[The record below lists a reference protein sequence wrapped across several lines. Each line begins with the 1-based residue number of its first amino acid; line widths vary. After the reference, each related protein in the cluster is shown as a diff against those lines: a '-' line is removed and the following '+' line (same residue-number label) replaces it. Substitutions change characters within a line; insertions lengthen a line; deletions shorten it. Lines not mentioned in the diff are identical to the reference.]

1 MPEQVQSTA
10 SLLTLTASKPPR
22 SESSR
27 DSEGDFGA
35 ELAAAVEETDV
46 KSAEPLTKEVAPAT
60 ETQATTAETG
70 DEAAAIKE
78 AADAAAVKDDET
90 APESIEGH
98 GEEAEMLATFVVTET
113 IVLETAPDA
122 VLPEDAVTS
131 IDVEAGATY
140 GGAPTSDTDGGSTNV
155 IDASAIIELTLHSE
169 GISHSVEQSQPSLLT
184 PDVVSA
190 DDGALLTAIEAG
202 PEAEPES
209 VGAVLP
215 SFEQDQL
222 EGDAPSNLLGEEA
235 ISPVVDSP
243 TIESSGVTEPAG
255 ELTVETDKNS
265 SKHHDAESHEVVEP
279 TLASATEA
287 ALAVAA
293 LPQETVSDSGEAV
306 STEAT
311 DRVEANGAEGSTS
324 RDTARTE
331 SADKAVPA
339 ERPTIDPARFVSRVT
354 RAIEFADQ
362 RGGGPVEMRLSPPEL
377 GSLQVKIQVKD
388 GVMTA
393 KLEVET
399 PAARNALL
407 DNLPALRDRL
417 EQQQIRIDKFDVEV
431 RDQQQQRGGDWRQHQ
446 DHRQQT
452 EQQQQAR
459 GESRPLRQP
468 TAPVIT
474 PVDTPA
480 ARTISFANN
489 GINLVV

>member
-27 DSEGDFGA
+27 DSSGDFGA
-35 ELAAAVEETDV
+35 ELAAAVEETEV
-46 KSAEPLTKEVAPAT
+46 KPAEPSTKEAAPAT

-78 AADAAAVKDDET
+78 AADAAAKGDET
-90 APESIEGH
+90 DSDAIEGD

-113 IVLETAPDA
+113 IVLETPPDV

-140 GGAPTSDTDGGSTNV
+140 DGAPTSGTDGGSSNV
-155 IDASAIIELTLHSE
+155 IDASAIIDLTLNSQGASPE
-169 GISHSVEQSQPSLLT
+169 AEQPEAVLLT
-184 PDVVSA
+184 PDEVIAEKAV
-190 DDGALLTAIEAG
+190 LLTAVEADADANANAEVG
-202 PEAEPES
+202 PMLAS
-209 VGAVLP
+209 
-215 SFEQDQL
+215 SDQEQS
-222 EGDAPSNLLGEEA
+222 EGDAPNNLLGEEA

-243 TIESSGVTEPAG
+243 TIETSGDTKPA
-255 ELTVETDKNS
+255 VETDKTSN
-265 SKHHDAESHEVVEP
+265 KQHDAGSTDLAEP
-279 TLASATEA
+279 SLTSAADA

-293 LPQETVSDSGEAV
+293 LPQERAIDSGEAT
-306 STEAT
+306 SSEAT
-311 DRVEANGAEGSTS
+311 DRVEANGAEGSTT
-324 RDTARTE
+324 RDTTRAE
-331 SADKAVPA
+331 SADKAAPV
-339 ERPTIDPARFVSRVT
+339 ERPTIDPARFVSRVS

-393 KLEVET
+393 KMEVET

-446 DHRQQT
+446 DHRQQA
-452 EQQQQAR
+452 EQQQAR
-459 GESRPLRQP
+459 GEPRPLRQP
-468 TAPVIT
+468 AAPVT
-474 PVDTPA
+474 TLVETPA
-480 ARTISFANN
+480 VRTISFANN

>member
-27 DSEGDFGA
+27 DSAGDFGA
-35 ELAAAVEETDV
+35 ELAAAVEETDIR
-46 KSAEPLTKEVAPAT
+46 SAEPSTKEAAPAT
-60 ETQATTAETG
+60 ETQATTAETIN
-70 DEAAAIKE
+70 EAAATKE
-78 AADAAAVKDDET
+78 AAESAAAKDEDT
-90 APESIEGH
+90 DPDAIEGD
-98 GEEAEMLATFVVTET
+98 GVEAEMLATFVVTET
-113 IVLETAPDA
+113 IVLETPPDV

-140 GGAPTSDTDGGSTNV
+140 DGAPTSGTDGGATNV
-155 IDASAIIELTLHSE
+155 IDASAIIDLTLDSE
-169 GISHSVEQSQPSLLT
+169 GISQNAAQPQALLLT
-184 PDVVSA
+184 PDEVIA
-190 DDGALLTAIEAG
+190 DDAGLLTAVEAEAG
-202 PEAEPES
+202 AEG
-209 VGAVLP
+209 VGAMLA
-215 SFEQDQL
+215 SSNHDQS
-222 EGDAPSNLLGEEA
+222 EGGAPNNLLGEEA

-243 TIESSGVTEPAG
+243 TIETSGVTEP
-255 ELTVETDKNS
+255 TVETDKTS
-265 SKHHDAESHEVVEP
+265 SKQHDAETTDLAEP
-279 TLASATEA
+279 SIATATEA

-293 LPQETVSDSGEAV
+293 LPQETAIESGEAT
-306 STEAT
+306 SSEAT
-311 DRVEANGAEGSTS
+311 DRVDANGAEGSTS

-331 SADKAVPA
+331 SADKAAPV
-339 ERPTIDPARFVSRVT
+339 ERPTIDPARFVSRVS

-446 DHRQQT
+446 DHRQQA
-452 EQQQQAR
+452 EQQQQTR

-468 TAPVIT
+468 AAPVTT

-480 ARTISFANN
+480 VRTISFANN

>member
-27 DSEGDFGA
+27 DSAGDFGA

-46 KSAEPLTKEVAPAT
+46 KSADPSTKEATPAT

-70 DEAAAIKE
+70 DEAAATQE
-78 AADAAAVKDDET
+78 AAEAAAAKDDET
-90 APESIEGH
+90 APDAIEGD
-98 GEEAEMLATFVVTET
+98 GEETEMLATFVVTET
-113 IVLETAPDA
+113 IVLETPPDV

-140 GGAPTSDTDGGSTNV
+140 GGAPTSETDGGATNV
-155 IDASAIIELTLHSE
+155 IDASAIIDLTLNSE
-169 GISHSVEQSQPSLLT
+169 GDSNSAEQPQALLLT
-184 PDVVSA
+184 PHEVSA
-190 DDGALLTAIEAG
+190 DDAGLLTAIEADTN
-202 PEAEPES
+202 S
-209 VGAVLP
+209 VGAVLAT
-215 SFEQDQL
+215 SDQEQS
-222 EGDAPSNLLGEEA
+222 EGDAPSNLFGEEA
-235 ISPVVDSP
+235 ISPVVDAP
-243 TIESSGVTEPAG
+243 TIETSGVTEP
-255 ELTVETDKNS
+255 TVETDKTS
-265 SKHHDAESHEVVEP
+265 SKQHDAETTDLAEP
-279 TLASATEA
+279 SIATATEA

-293 LPQETVSDSGEAV
+293 LPQETAIESGEAT
-306 STEAT
+306 SSEAT
-311 DRVEANGAEGSTS
+311 DRVDANGAEGSTS

-331 SADKAVPA
+331 SADKAAPV
-339 ERPTIDPARFVSRVT
+339 ERPTIDPARFVSRVS

-446 DHRQQT
+446 DHRQQA
-452 EQQQQAR
+452 EQQQQTR

-468 TAPVIT
+468 AAPVTT

-480 ARTISFANN
+480 VRTISFANN

>member
-1 MPEQVQSTA
+1 MPEQIQSTA

-27 DSEGDFGA
+27 DSAGDFGA

-46 KSAEPLTKEVAPAT
+46 KPADPSTKEATPAT

-70 DEAAAIKE
+70 DEAAATQE
-78 AADAAAVKDDET
+78 AAEAAAAKDDET
-90 APESIEGH
+90 APDAIEGD
-98 GEEAEMLATFVVTET
+98 GEATEMLATFVVTET
-113 IVLETAPDA
+113 IVLETPPD
-122 VLPEDAVTS
+122 VMLPEDAVTS

-140 GGAPTSDTDGGSTNV
+140 GGAPTSETDGGATNV
-155 IDASAIIELTLHSE
+155 IDASAIIDLTLNSE
-169 GISHSVEQSQPSLLT
+169 GDSNSAEQPQGLLLT
-184 PDVVSA
+184 PDEVSA
-190 DDGALLTAIEAG
+190 DDAGLLTAIEADTN
-202 PEAEPES
+202 S
-209 VGAVLP
+209 VGAVLAT
-215 SFEQDQL
+215 SDQEQS
-222 EGDAPSNLLGEEA
+222 EGDAPSNLFGEEA
-235 ISPVVDSP
+235 ISPVVDAP
-243 TIESSGVTEPAG
+243 TIETSGVTEP
-255 ELTVETDKNS
+255 TVETDKTS
-265 SKHHDAESHEVVEP
+265 SKQHDAETNDLAEP
-279 TLASATEA
+279 SIATATGA

-293 LPQETVSDSGEAV
+293 LPQETAIESGEAT
-306 STEAT
+306 SSEAT
-311 DRVEANGAEGSTS
+311 DRVDANGAEGSTS

-331 SADKAVPA
+331 SADKVAPV
-339 ERPTIDPARFVSRVT
+339 ERPTIDPARFVSRVS

-446 DHRQQT
+446 DHRQQA
-452 EQQQQAR
+452 EQQQQTR

-468 TAPVIT
+468 AAPVTT

-480 ARTISFANN
+480 VRTISFANN